1 MLNYIILVL
10 LTAVL
15 ILSAVTV
22 IAEPIFAGYKGVG
35 RVLREIRIR
44 LRAISRTSFCIWAG
58 VIVIFAL
65 AVGDD
70 EPLKV
75 LAALLIMLLTL
86 FILHPE
92 DFLSIFFHRKKSKKL
107 TPINETLCGK
117 LPEAKI
123 ITETTKG
130 QSQ

>member
-22 IAEPIFAGYKGVG
+22 IAEPIFAGYK
-35 RVLREIRIR
+35 
-44 LRAISRTSFCIWAG
+44 G

-107 TPINETLCGK
+107 TPINETLCGE

>member
-35 RVLREIRIR
+35 RILREIRIR
-44 LRAISRTSFCIWAG
+44 LRAISWTSFCVWAG

-70 EPLKV
+70 E
-75 LAALLIMLLTL
+75 
-86 FILHPE
+86 
-92 DFLSIFFHRKKSKKL
+92 
-107 TPINETLCGK
+107 TLCGE

>member
-75 LAALLIMLLTL
+75 LAAAAWRDTPCKATDCGTL
-86 FILHPE
+86 SAFCRIS
-92 DFLSIFFHRKKSKKL
+92 LSSRCRL
-107 TPINETLCGK
+107 
-117 LPEAKI
+117 
-123 ITETTKG
+123 
-130 QSQ
+130 